1 VGGVHTTPG
10 DLLAGRSALRW
21 RTLGCGNSSRLIH
34 RDVCQVEFPKTAAF
48 SASPRRS
55 LHRYV
60 DHPGSKVADSQS
72 GLSAHQSLL
81 TPRCP
86 FMRSMHQL
94 CWPVNNS
101 ANGYSFRP
109 YRGGWRSLA
118 KPVALAHRTGG
129 NPPNRWRICRV
140 HLGERHGRSVDE
152 LGKHGHPTCSTSN
165 MGRSCGRGRSSGT
178 ELGARRLKGRTMRF
192 ILAAILALSGL
203 KLIVL

>member
-1 VGGVHTTPG
+1 MVSPPGVRGGGQRLHGFQDVGALHLQVYK
-10 DLLAGRSALRW
+10 DQERSADFSGTGL
-21 RTLGCGNSSRLIH
+21 H
-34 RDVCQVEFPKTAAF
+34 RA
-48 SASPRRS
+48 

-94 CWPVNNS
+94 CWLVNNS

-118 KPVALAHRTGG
+118 KPVALAHQTGG
-129 NPPNRWRICRV
+129 NPPNRWRI
-140 HLGERHGRSVDE
+140 
-152 LGKHGHPTCSTSN
+152 
-165 MGRSCGRGRSSGT
+165 CGRGRSSGT

-203 KLIVL
+203 KLIVLWPRISQILLAAVSKHCEDGVCNSKMAILDDILGGT

>member
-1 VGGVHTTPG
+1 
-10 DLLAGRSALRW
+10 
-21 RTLGCGNSSRLIH
+21 LIH
-34 RDVCQVEFPKTAAF
+34 RDVCRVEFPKTAAF

-118 KPVALAHRTGG
+118 KLVALAHRTGG

-165 MGRSCGRGRSSGT
+165 MGRSCGRGRSSGY
-178 ELGARRLKGRTMRF
+178 GAGRSEAERTHDAVHIGCDSRVVGLEADRTLAPDFSDPIGSCEQTLRRWRLQ
-192 ILAAILALSGL
+192 
-203 KLIVL
+203 

>member
-1 VGGVHTTPG
+1 MGGVHTTPG
-10 DLLAGRSALRW
+10 DLLAARSALRW

-34 RDVCQVEFPKTAAF
+34 RDVCRVELPKTAAF

-60 DHPGSKVADSQS
+60 DHPDSKVADSQS

-109 YRGGWRSLA
+109 YRGGGLLLSLLLLLTGRA
-118 KPVALAHRTGG
+118 EIRQTAGVSVAFILVNAMVALSTNLASMGTLPAPLPIWGVAAVVGG
-129 NPPNRWRICRV
+129 V
-140 HLGERHGRSVDE
+140 V
-152 LGKHGHPTCSTSN
+152 
-165 MGRSCGRGRSSGT
+165 GT
-178 ELGARRLKGRTMRF
+178 ELGARRLKGRTCGSYWLRF
-192 ILAAILALSGL
+192 SRCRA
-203 KLIVL
+203 